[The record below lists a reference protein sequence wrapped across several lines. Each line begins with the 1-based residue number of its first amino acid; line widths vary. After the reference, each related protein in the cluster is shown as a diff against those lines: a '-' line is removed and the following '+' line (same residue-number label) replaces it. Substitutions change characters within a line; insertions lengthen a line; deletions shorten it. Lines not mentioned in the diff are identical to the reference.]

1 VTRFILSSFP
11 STAWR
16 LTRKTDTPTAISPP
30 PQQEEEENGDEGKR
44 KWRIKIS
51 PPADDTYMN

>member
-1 VTRFILSSFP
+1 VTRFILSSSSF
-11 STAWR
+11 SKAWR
-16 LTRKTDTPTAISPP
+16 LTRKTDNTPNAISPP

-51 PPADDTYMN
+51 PPADDTY

>member
-11 STAWR
+11 SKAWR
-16 LTRKTDTPTAISPP
+16 LTRKTDTPNAIS